1 MELMLF
7 VLALILLALTAL
19 RWGADSRDD
28 INSSEWQQ
36 RQQ

>member
-7 VLALILLALTAL
+7 VLAASSSCSHSSTL
-19 RWGADSRDD
+19 GADSRDE

-36 RQQ
+36 